1 MKYWSEV
8 LRKPYDTEEELTVAE
23 NEYNERMDAIKRK
36 EEEKDT
42 RKKAVDDAYEAAYKL
57 QREFLHDYGRYSYS
71 SNNGVFDFLN
81 SGIFYR

>member
-8 LRKPYDTEEELTVAE
+8 LRKPYDTEEELVVAE
-23 NEYNERMDAIKRK
+23 REYDERMEAVKRK
-36 EEEKDT
+36 EEEREA
-42 RKKAVDDAYEAAYKL
+42 RKKAVDDAFEAAYKL